1 MAPLPLTPDMES
13 LQPPSRCI
21 FQRLLYIM
29 RCRKAHVQIWLLIAE
44 AFLRLPSCEEAAT
57 NPTDGCYRIELKFTT
72 LGRGGS
78 VEVTGI
84 FADPARRGEQGKL
97 QYSMMLTPTQKP
109 GGRNGA
115 LRKHS

>member
-84 FADPARRGEQGKL
+84 SQPQRGEGNRG
-97 QYSMMLTPTQKP
+97 SSSI
-109 GGRNGA
+109 A
-115 LRKHS
+115 